1 MAAYN
6 YGVDNNVTYN
16 QSVVAHVNDVTEETA
31 VDVLDDG
38 ASADLVMMMMMLMM
52 TIYDDDD
59 DGDDDRAGADLAGVG
74 VLGFADP
81 LRSDL

>member
-1 MAAYN
+1 MAFCKP
-6 YGVDNNVTYN
+6 GEVGQV
-16 QSVVAHVNDVTEETA
+16 
-31 VDVLDDG
+31 
-38 ASADLVMMMMMLMM
+38 LMM
-52 TIYDDDD
+52 IYDDDD